1 MLETTMQTD
10 LNSME
15 KFGEAKSR
23 RADEIGTVGYKMVC
37 ELSAS
42 VSKKNRN
49 IFRDM
54 GSELGKMGAILVV
67 EGRKVV
73 HRAEVSFQRIHVTG
87 FVHADVCRFHVT
99 SGTSVW
105 GGRGWKVR
113 INYDETNE
121 RSFAKTEVIRNIGV
135 ICSSLV
141 RREKK
146 KRKRKSQFSG
156 EEMPREKIEE
166 EEEEE

>member
-23 RADEIGTVGYKMVC
+23 RADEIGTVWYKMVWIIGLGF
-37 ELSAS
+37 EEESEYIS
-42 VSKKNRN
+42 GYGQGVGKN
-49 IFRDM
+49 
-54 GSELGKMGAILVV
+54 GATLVV